1 MFKFMKK
8 MTFMACAALL
18 ASAIAFTG
26 CQSDQNT
33 PEKVQGIN
41 TDIAIS
47 LPGQV
52 GGGAHRMPGVN
63 VQRDGQ
69 TDFGHNG
76 MTGITL
82 VPFGPSA
89 LVTTSSTRL
98 GNNITLADL
107 TATNSNDYSQSPNG
121 RVRVYEGKTVPMG
134 TSAFLFYGVSKADTT
149 GLRFNA
155 GSLTA
160 SLSGEPSTFTFS
172 LTPIFSGDI
181 TSNAAYKGLIAYLNS
196 VANASDGTKAWKNY
210 TATDN
215 EGMQLLFTTFSQA
228 HVLNSFGIQFMMT
241 SLYKSLMD
249 NTSAIAT
256 AIKDSIAA
264 AAYATV
270 DGSGNVTLV
279 SGLQN
284 FPNSIKLPEGAVAV
298 AYSTTDKKFDGNGA
312 HQYGSLNPAELGRY
326 VYPSQLWYTANTKI
340 KTSQKSK
347 INEYTGAKS
356 WKEILSKYEKDNG
369 SVNATTRSVALK
381 DTIQYAVARLD
392 VYVKIKAGTTLDDN
406 DSVPAK
412 SHVTTPDD
420 GYPVTAVLVGGQK
433 NVGFDFTQASYAG
446 IATATTYTIY
456 DTVMTANHAAYGTTD
471 HVFQNST
478 LVLETPANENEF
490 IAIEFTNTSTKDFY
504 GVGHDV
510 IPVGGK
516 FYLVGQLTAEDA
528 TQTDKKVFKQDYTT
542 VVKVAIKDLKNAYS
556 TVPNLKA
563 PELELGLSVDL
574 EWRNGHE
581 YSLEL

>member
-1 MFKFMKK
+1 

-52 GGGAHRMPGVN
+52 GGGAFRMPGAT
-63 VQRDGQ
+63 VQRNGY
-69 TDFGHNG
+69 TDFSSNG
-76 MTGITL
+76 MVGITL
-82 VPFGPSA
+82 VPFAPKA
-89 LVTTSSTRL
+89 AVTTSSTRL
-98 GNNITLADL
+98 GANIVLGEIGT
-107 TATNSNDYSQSPNG
+107 TNAYTDSPNG
-121 RVRVYEGKTVPMG
+121 RAKVFSGKTVPMG
-134 TSAFLFYGVSKADTT
+134 TSAFLFYGVSGADTT

-160 SLSGEPSTFTFS
+160 SLSGEPSAFTFS

-210 TATDN
+210 TAADN

-228 HVLNSFGIQFMMT
+228 HVLNSFGIEFMMT
-241 SLYKSLMD
+241 SLYKSLID

-279 SGLQN
+279 SSLKN

-298 AYSTTDKKFDGNGA
+298 AYSTSAKKFDGNGA
-312 HQYGSLNPAELGRY
+312 HEYGSLNPAELGRY
-326 VYPSQLWYTANTKI
+326 VYPAQLWYTANTQI
-340 KTSQKSK
+340 HTSQKSK
-347 INEYTGAKS
+347 IDEYTGAKS
-356 WKEILSKYEKDNG
+356 WKEILSKYENTNG
-369 SVNATTRSVALK
+369 SVNATTRSVALT

-392 VYVKIKAGTTLDDN
+392 VYVKIKEGTTLDDN

-412 SHVTTPDD
+412 SHVTTPAN

-433 NVGFDFTQASYAG
+433 NVGFDFTQATYGGS
-446 IATATTYTIY
+446 ATDVYTIY
-456 DTVMTANHAAYGTTD
+456 DTVMTANHAAYNTTD
-471 HVFQNST
+471 HIFQNST
-478 LVLETPANENEF
+478 LVLETPANVNEF

-516 FYLVGQLTAEDA
+516 FYLVGQLTASEA
-528 TQTDKKVFKQDYTT
+528 TQTSSQVFKQDYTT

>member
-26 CQSDQNT
+26 CQGEQNT

-52 GGGAHRMPGVN
+52 GGGAHRMPSTT
-63 VQRDGQ
+63 VQRSGQ
-69 TDFGHNG
+69 TDFASNG

-89 LVTTSSTRL
+89 LVTTASTRL
-98 GNNITLADL
+98 GQNITLADL
-107 TATNSNDYSQSPNG
+107 TAANSNAYTDSPNG

-134 TSAFLFYGVSKADTT
+134 TSAFLFYGVSAASGDK
-149 GLRFNA
+149 FNT

-160 SLSGEPSTFTFS
+160 SLAGQPSAFTFT
-172 LTPIFSGDI
+172 LEQIYTEDI

-196 VANASDGTKAWKNY
+196 VANASDGTKAWKEY
-210 TATDN
+210 TASDN

-228 HVLNSFGIQFMMT
+228 HVLNSFGIEFMMT
-241 SLYKSLMD
+241 SLYKSLID

-279 SGLQN
+279 SGLKN

-298 AYSTTDKKFDGNGA
+298 AYSTSAKKFDGNGA
-312 HQYGSLNPAELGRY
+312 HEYGSLNPADLGRY
-326 VYPSQLWYTANTKI
+326 VYPAQLWYTANTKI

-347 INEYTGAKS
+347 IDEYSGAKS
-356 WKEILSKYEKDNG
+356 WKEILSKYEKDNS

-392 VYVKIKAGTTLDDN
+392 VSVKIKEGTTLDDN

-412 SHVTTPDD
+412 SHVTTPAN

-433 NVGFDFTQASYAG
+433 NVGFDFTQGTYGGGAG
-446 IATATTYTIY
+446 DAYTIY
-456 DTVMTANHAAYGTTD
+456 DTVMTANHAAYNTTD
-471 HVFQNST
+471 YVFQNST
-478 LVLETPANENEF
+478 LVLETPASENEF

-516 FYLVGQLTAEDA
+516 FYLVGQLTASAA
-528 TQTDKKVFKQDYTT
+528 TETDLKVFKQDYTT
-542 VVKVAIKDLKNAYS
+542 VVRVAIKDLKNAYS
-556 TVPNLKA
+556 TIPNLKA

-574 EWRNGHE
+574 EWRAGHT
-581 YSLEL
+581 YDLEL

>member
-26 CQSDQNT
+26 CQGDQNT

-52 GGGAHRMPGVN
+52 GGGAHRMPGVT
-63 VQRDGQ
+63 VQSDGQ
-69 TDFGHNG
+69 TYFATNG

-89 LVTTSSTRL
+89 SVTTASKRL

-107 TATNSNDYSQSPNG
+107 TKDNSNVYSQSPNG

-134 TSAFLFYGVSKADTT
+134 TSAFLFYGVSAAGGDQ
-149 GLRFNA
+149 FNS

-160 SLSGEPSTFTFS
+160 SLSGEPSAFTFS

-196 VANASDGTKAWKNY
+196 VANASDGTKAWKEY
-210 TATDN
+210 TASDN

-228 HVLNSFGIQFMMT
+228 HVLNSFGIEFMMT
-241 SLYKSLMD
+241 SLYKSLID

-264 AAYATV
+264 TAYATV

-279 SGLQN
+279 SGLKN

-298 AYSTTDKKFDGNGA
+298 AYSTSAKKFDGNGA
-312 HQYGSLNPAELGRY
+312 HEYGSLTPADLGRY

-347 INEYTGAKS
+347 IDEYTGAKS

-392 VYVKIKAGTTLDDN
+392 VYVKIKEGTTLDDN

-412 SHVTTPDD
+412 SHVTTPAN

-433 NVGFDFTQASYAG
+433 NVGFDFTQATYGGS
-446 IATATTYTIY
+446 ATDAYTIY
-456 DTVMTANHAAYGTTD
+456 DTVMTANHAAYSTVD
-471 HVFQNST
+471 HIFQNST

-516 FYLVGQLTAEDA
+516 FYLVGQLTASEA
-528 TQTDKKVFKQDYTT
+528 TQTSNQVFKQDYTT

-556 TVPNLKA
+556 TIPNLKA

>member
-1 MFKFMKK
+1 MFFKMKK
-8 MTFMACAALL
+8 MTFFAVAAMLLSTVVFTACK
-18 ASAIAFTG
+18 
-26 CQSDQNT
+26 NEKE

-52 GGGAHRMPGVN
+52 GGGALRMPGVT
-63 VQRDGQ
+63 VQRNGQ
-69 TDFGHNG
+69 SDFASNG

-89 LVTTSSTRL
+89 LVTTASSRL
-98 GNNITLADL
+98 GQNIGLADL
-107 TATNSNDYSQSPNG
+107 TATNSNAYSESPNG

-134 TSAFLFYGVSKADTT
+134 TSAFLFYGVSARSDANK
-149 GLRFNA
+149 FNI

-160 SLSGEPSTFTFS
+160 SLAGQPSAFTFT
-172 LTPIFSGDI
+172 LEPIFSGDI
-181 TSNAAYKGLIAYLNS
+181 TENAAYTGLIAYLNS
-196 VANASDGTKAWKNY
+196 IANASDGTKAWKEY
-210 TATDN
+210 TASDN
-215 EGMQLLFTTFSQA
+215 EGLAELFKSFSQA
-228 HVLNSFGIQFMMT
+228 HVLNSFGIEFML
-241 SLYKSLMD
+241 SDLYKSLID
-249 NTSAIAT
+249 NTSDMAT
-256 AIKDSIAA
+256 AIKAAIANA
-264 AAYATV
+264 TYASV
-270 DGSGNVTLV
+270 DGSNNVVLV
-279 SGLQN
+279 SSLKN

-298 AYSTTDKKFDGNGA
+298 AYNSTAKAFDGNGA
-312 HQYGSLNPAELGRY
+312 HEYGSLNPANLGLY
-326 VYPSQLWYTANTKI
+326 VYPAQLWYTANTKI

-347 INEYTGAKS
+347 IDEYTGAKS

-392 VYVKIKAGTTLDDN
+392 LYVKIKEGTTLDDN

-412 SHVTTPDD
+412 SHVTTPAN

-433 NVGFDFTQASYAG
+433 NVGFDFTQATYAG
-446 IATATTYTIY
+446 SATDVYTIY
-456 DTVMTANHAAYGTTD
+456 DTVMTANHAVYNTTD
-471 HVFQNST
+471 HIFQNST
-478 LVLETPANENEF
+478 LVLETPANVNEF
-490 IAIEFTNTSTKDFY
+490 IAIEFTNTSEKDFF

-510 IPVGGK
+510 IPIGGK
-516 FYLVGQLTAEDA
+516 FYLVGQLTASDA
-528 TQTDKKVFKQDYTT
+528 TQTSNQVFKQDYTT

-563 PELELGLSVDL
+563 PQLEIGLSVDL
-574 EWRNGHE
+574 EWRDGHE